1 MTPPRP
7 TKARPAQTARAA
19 SSTAAS
25 RTAARRGKIAAA
37 GPSTR
42 RSVPW
47 LTIAV
52 AVVVLL
58 VIGALYVAFRD
69 STGTSAGTSGAYQ
82 VGTPGVGAEAPGFT
96 LPATSGAPVSLSAL
110 RGKTVLLYFH
120 EGLGCQ
126 PCWDQIRDLDAAT
139 SQVKAAGVDQ
149 LLSITSG
156 PVDLIAQKMADD
168 KLTAT
173 ALADTDLSVSR
184 TYNANQFGMMGTD
197 RDGHSFILIGPDG
210 RIQWRA
216 DYGGAPKYTMYVPVE
231 RILADLKAGRR
242 TA

>member
-7 TKARPAQTARAA
+7 TRGNRPPLTARAA
-19 SSTAAS
+19 SSVAA
-25 RTAARRGKIAAA
+25 TRRGKIAAA
-37 GPSTR
+37 GPNTR

-47 LTIAV
+47 LTV
-52 AVVVLL
+52 AVVVVVVL

-69 STGTSAGTSGAYQ
+69 STGTSAGKSGEYQ

-96 LPATSGAPVSLSAL
+96 LPATSGPPVSLSAL

-126 PCWDQIRDLDAAT
+126 PCWDQIRDLDAAAG
-139 SQVKAAGVDQ
+139 QVKAAGVDQ

-197 RDGHSFILIGPDG
+197 RDGHSFVLIGPDG

-216 DYGGAPKYTMYVPVE
+216 DYGGAPKYTMYVPVD